1 MPLVGDR
8 IEGKQCVYYE
18 HTAPVVRVY
27 DECPDLCSYYENR
40 GPEKGE
46 HVAMEENETPEG
58 RALIP
63 LQTQEV
69 TFYEDTLLLV
79 LVERDG
85 QRLVG
90 VPIRQ
95 FCTHLGVDWSG
106 QLQRMKRDEVLVAEM
121 MSVVMTPTLIAGQD
135 QPIRGQRRSQPATC
149 LPLDIFP
156 GWLFTV
162 DPKRVKA
169 EHQEKIQR
177 YRRNCYRTLAEA
189 FRRGELFAGDELLPP
204 PATVVAAS
212 DPLALVAEQHQEVMA
227 GQARIE
233 ASLTHAVTLLTD
245 FMSTQQARLDKI
257 DERTQRLTPAHA
269 LQVSNAVDRLCQ
281 LWRKKSPHLTD
292 DKAHSWAYHRIHQ
305 RFSVSSYKEIADE
318 RFEEALAY
326 VRQAIQR
333 ASDGTEPEQGGL
345 FES

>member
-1 MPLVGDR
+1 
-8 IEGKQCVYYE
+8 
-18 HTAPVVRVY
+18 
-27 DECPDLCSYYENR
+27 
-40 GPEKGE
+40 
-46 HVAMEENETPEG
+46 MEEKEKDTPKEQ
-58 RALIP
+58 ALVP
-63 LQTQEV
+63 LQVQEV

-95 FCTHLGVDWSG
+95 FCGILGIDWAS
-106 QLQRMKRDEVLVAEM
+106 QYQRMQRDEVLAAEQ
-121 MSVVMTPTLIAGQD
+121 MSVVITTTLI
-135 QPIRGQRRSQPATC
+135 PTRGQRRSYEQIC

-156 GWLFTV
+156 GWLFTI

-169 EHQEKIQR
+169 EHREKIQR
-177 YRRNCYRTLAEA
+177 YRRNCYRALAEA

-212 DPLALVAEQHQEVMA
+212 NPLALVVVEQHQEVMA

-233 ASLTHAVTLLTD
+233 ATLTHAVTLLTD
-245 FMSTQQARLDKI
+245 FMSNQQARLDKI

-269 LQVSNAVDRLCQ
+269 LQISNAVDRLCQ
-281 LWRKKSPHLTD
+281 LWRKKSPHLTE

-318 RFEEALAY
+318 RFPDVLAY

-333 ASDGTEPEQGGL
+333 ASDGTEPEQGTL